1 MCRGREGADAGAG
14 AEEVLVQGADM
25 VVLRCRGAEMHKCI
39 GASAEEV
46 QVWQVQRGAGAEKVQ
61 RFTRGA
67 DMKVL
72 RSRRGAE

>member
-1 MCRGREGADAGAG
+1 
-14 AEEVLVQGADM
+14 
-25 VVLRCRGAEMHKCI
+25 MHKCI
-39 GASAEEV
+39 GASAEE
-46 QVWQVQRGAGAEKVQ
+46 VQRGAGAEKVQ

>member
-1 MCRGREGADAGAG
+1 
-14 AEEVLVQGADM
+14 
-25 VVLRCRGAEMHKCI
+25 MHKCI

-46 QVWQVQRGAGAEKVQ
+46 QVWQVQRGVGAEEVQ

-67 DMKVL
+67 DVKVL